1 MIWMLLLLAYPST
14 FGGKGIYRVKSAD
27 IEWLLYARSIL
38 VLNVDAEAYRYDYTD
53 STYDYGSGR
62 VGIAYTPSRLFE
74 TYMLWRAHGEGHAV
88 LPYDQTDF
96 TGDLGDLDLGLK
108 FIIKKIRNS
117 YIGADLA
124 FTLPIGMDP
133 YGNDR
138 LIIYPKAL
146 MTYDLGDHWRLLP
159 MRFHLN
165 LGVPIGRRG
174 LADNFPL
181 MTSIAF
187 ELPSKFF
194 TFFMEFG
201 RNHEQDWN
209 WRFSPGLRFHPFYRL
224 GILIAADLG
233 LNDDYRLLGVNAG
246 ISLNSSLTRE
256 RETMPTGNIAGEIRD
271 NGTKQPIS
279 ARIKIIELDETKKT
293 GDYGDYNFLGIPQGV
308 YTLIAEAEDYGHQSM
323 VIVVDQNKTT
333 LASFYL
339 ERATVRYQGLI
350 ADQETEKGLSGAII
364 TLTGPSMIEVTTDYM
379 GNYESTITPG
389 HYEIRVNKVRYAQY
403 VVEKELTKNLVDTIA
418 LKPIEVVAET
428 PEAIVYFDVDDAN
441 IREDQREIID
451 DIGEFLKGHPYVGC
465 ELRGHTDPS
474 GDMDYNQIL
483 SLARANSVKDYLV
496 KAHGIE
502 KDRISTL
509 AFSKTKLIKEK
520 KELSRRVE
528 IFLIK

>member
-1 MIWMLLLLAYPST
+1 MLLLAYPST

-38 VLNVDAEAYRYDYTD
+38 VLNVDAEAYRYDYAD
-53 STYDYGSGR
+53 SSYDYGSGR
-62 VGIAYTPSRLFE
+62 VGIAYTPSRVFE

-88 LPYDQTDF
+88 LPYDESDF
-96 TGDLGDLDLGLK
+96 SGDLGDLDLGLK
-108 FIIKKIRNS
+108 FIIKKIKNS
-117 YIGADLA
+117 YIGSDVS
-124 FTLPIGMDP
+124 FTLPIGMDQ
-133 YGNDR
+133 YSNDR

-146 MTYDLGDHWRLLP
+146 GTFDLGDHWHLLP
-159 MRFHLN
+159 IRAHLN

-181 MTSIAF
+181 MASFAV

-201 RNHEQDWN
+201 RNHERDWN
-209 WRFSPGLRFHPFYRL
+209 WRFTPGLRFHPFYRL
-224 GILIAADLG
+224 GIVIAADLG
-233 LNDDYRLLGVNAG
+233 INEDYRLLGVNAG

-271 NGTKQPIS
+271 QNTKQPIA
-279 ARIKIIELDETKKT
+279 ARIRVLELDEIKRT
-293 GDYGDYNFLGIPQGV
+293 GDYGDYHILGIPQGV
-308 YTLIAEAEDYGHQSM
+308 YTIVAEAEHYGPQSM
-323 VIVVDQNKTT
+323 VIVVEQNRTS

-339 ERATVRYQGLI
+339 DRAMVNYKGMI
-350 ADQETEKGLSGAII
+350 VDQQTDQGLSGAFISM
-364 TLTGPSMIEVTTDYM
+364 TGPSAVELTSDNLGNFETTIM
-379 GNYESTITPG
+379 PG
-389 HYEIRVNKVRYAQY
+389 LYEIRVNKARYTQY
-403 VVEKELTKNLVDTIA
+403 FAEQELITDKVDTIIM
-418 LKPIEVVAET
+418 KTVEVVAET

-441 IREDQREIID
+441 IREDQRTTID
-451 DIGEFLKGHPYVGC
+451 EIGEFLKSHPYVGC

-474 GDMDYNQIL
+474 GNMDYNQVL

-496 KAHGIE
+496 KVHGIE

-509 AFSKTKLIKEK
+509 AFSKTKLVKEK